1 MSHSILL
8 VVSKPEKENVS
19 ACQLWRIL
27 LNPLLKTANQNK
39 GIQILGQNVV
49 LIDVSK
55 NLDGLSE
62 VVSLL
67 KDNDVGQAF
76 EYRYL
81 ILDEKMKWHGAV
93 DKS

>member
-1 MSHSILL
+1 MSHQILL
-8 VVSKPEKENVS
+8 VVSKPERENAS
-19 ACQLWRIL
+19 ASQLWHNL
-27 LNPLLKTANQNK
+27 LSPLLKTTNQNK

-62 VVSLL
+62 VVYLL

-81 ILDEKMKWHGAV
+81 ILDEEIKWHGAV
-93 DKS
+93 DKP